1 VTPPVAGYDSYTIAL
16 TPSEFTWISEF
27 IYAHTGIV
35 MKEGKQTLVTGR
47 LGRRLRHHGL
57 SNYSEYFRYLRDPND
72 PETRVAID
80 LLTTN
85 ETYFFREPD
94 HFAFVREVMAQR
106 HPGPGSGPT
115 RSGSDAAPE
124 PVRIWSAASSSGEE
138 AFSLA
143 MTLADC
149 LPGTEWEVFGTDV
162 SSRVVERA
170 RRGLYPLDA
179 AAKIPPDLLHKYCLR
194 GKAEYAGYLAVHPAL
209 TARVTFE
216 HLNLLEPLPDLGR
229 FEMIFLRNV
238 MIYFDVETKRALVQ
252 RIRQL
257 LEPGGYLVVSH
268 SETLNGI
275 QDGLAMIKPSVY
287 RSVDR

>member
-1 VTPPVAGYDSYTIAL
+1 VNPRLPAAVAGYESYTTAL
-16 TPSEFTWISEF
+16 SPAEFTWISEF
-27 IYAHTGIV
+27 IYAQTGIV
-35 MKEGKQTLVTGR
+35 MKDGKQTLVTGR

-57 SNYSEYFRYLRDPND
+57 TSYSEYFRRLRDPND
-72 PETRVAID
+72 PEIRVAID

-106 HPGPGSGPT
+106 SAGPG
-115 RSGSDAAPE
+115 
-124 PVRIWSAASSSGEE
+124 PVRIWSAASSTGEE

-149 LPGTEWEVFGTDV
+149 LPRTEWEVFGTDI

-179 AAKIPPDLLHKYCLR
+179 AAKIPPDLLRKYCLR
-194 GKAEYAGYLAVHPAL
+194 GKADYDGYLGVHPAL
-209 TARVTFE
+209 TARVDFE
-216 HLNLLEPLPDLGR
+216 HLNLLEPLRSLGR

-238 MIYFDVETKRALVQ
+238 MIYFDLETKRALVQ

-257 LEPGGYLVVSH
+257 LQPGGYLVVSH

-275 QDGLAMIKPSVY
+275 QDGLTMIKPSVY
-287 RSVDR
+287 RSVNQ